1 MVELSG
7 EPVVLSMARVTFF
20 FKLSFMNILMAI
32 NTLFRFGNILL
43 VLMTL
48 FTICALVFT
57 NQWELRLFVMV
68 QCILLPICRVMTLC
82 AIIPKLLFMDI
93 ILLMTI
99 KAARKKWPVFSGYV
113 AFLAVGL

>member
-1 MVELSG
+1 
-7 EPVVLSMARVTFF
+7 MARVTFF
-20 FKLSFMNILMAI
+20 FKLSFMNILMAV

-48 FTICALVFT
+48 FTLCALVFT
-57 NQWELRLFVMV
+57 DQRELSLFVMV
-68 QCILLPICRVMTLC
+68 QGILLPICRVMTLC

-99 KAARKKWPVFSGYV
+99 KAARRKWFVFSCHMT
-113 AFLAVGL
+113 FLTLNL